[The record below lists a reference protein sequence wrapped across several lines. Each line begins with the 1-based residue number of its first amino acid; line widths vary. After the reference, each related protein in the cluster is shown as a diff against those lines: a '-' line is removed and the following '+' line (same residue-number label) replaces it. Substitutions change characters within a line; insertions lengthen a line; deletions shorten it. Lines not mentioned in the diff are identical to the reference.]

1 MKFKN
6 KKTGEIVEPKD
17 YAKEFAYI
25 HNSEWEKVI
34 ETKTKKENKSE

>member
-1 MKFKN
+1 MKYKN
-6 KKTGEIVEPKD
+6 KKTGEIVEAKD

-34 ETKTKKENKSE
+34 EKPKKEEKAK